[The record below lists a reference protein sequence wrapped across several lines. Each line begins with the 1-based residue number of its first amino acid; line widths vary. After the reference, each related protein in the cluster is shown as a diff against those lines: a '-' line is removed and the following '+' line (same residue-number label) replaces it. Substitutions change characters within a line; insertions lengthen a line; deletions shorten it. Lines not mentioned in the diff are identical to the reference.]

1 MKPHVDED
9 LCIGCAACEDLC
21 PEVFRIEDDGLSHV
35 IMPEPPRRHVRLR
48 PRRGGRV
55 PDRRDLDRRMSP
67 LPPDYRI
74 PETDEALLAECDVQ
88 VFRATGPGGQSVNTT
103 DSAVRL
109 THRPSGFVVVARRE
123 RSQLRNKGDAL
134 KRLRVKL
141 VDAQRVRPKRV
152 ARPSRRAERCSG
164 GSTAKSQLSAKKA
177 TRRSK
182 PED

>member
-1 MKPHVDED
+1 MSA
-9 LCIGCAACEDLC
+9 L
-21 PEVFRIEDDGLSHV
+21 
-35 IMPEPPRRHVRLR
+35 
-48 PRRGGRV
+48 
-55 PDRRDLDRRMSP
+55 PD
-67 LPPDYRI
+67 DYRI
-74 PETDEALLAECDVQ
+74 PDTDEALLGECDVQ

-109 THRPSGFVVVARRE
+109 IHRPSGLVVVARRE

-141 VDAQRVRPKRV
+141 VDAQRVRPKRHKTK
-152 ARPSRRAERCSG
+152 PSRAAVQRRL
-164 GSTAKSQLSAKKA
+164 TAKSQLSAKKA